1 MKTKTVVVT
10 MCLPLNLEQERRDG
24 SQFKKR
30 FEIKSGSEFF
40 DRISIGQ
47 IVSLG
52 GRWCTVDRE
61 DDGIFYAIT
70 FLNKRE
76 VEDDKIYKL
85 VEQGWVVHTES
96 PRQYEHT
103 RDFSVTH

>member
-10 MCLPLNLEQERRDG
+10 MCLPLNLEQERRG
-24 SQFKKR
+24 SIFTKR
-30 FEIKSGSEFF
+30 FDIEPDSEFF

-52 GRWCTVDRE
+52 GRWCTIERE
-61 DDGIFYAIT
+61 NYGIFYAIT

-76 VEDDKIYKL
+76 VEDDKIDKL

-96 PRQYEHT
+96 PRQYEYT